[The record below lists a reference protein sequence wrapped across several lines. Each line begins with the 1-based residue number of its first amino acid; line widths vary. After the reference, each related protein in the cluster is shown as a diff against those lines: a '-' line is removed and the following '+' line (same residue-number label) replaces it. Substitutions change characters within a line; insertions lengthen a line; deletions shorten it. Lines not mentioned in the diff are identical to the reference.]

1 VITRCALWAAGGIGV
16 LGVIGTAHA
25 TGIVSLPIFN
35 LDKEGTIA
43 QAYSGGLLLAA
54 AGAAYVAAQSGAP
67 ARRALLMIAGVLVYM
82 SFDEVFRIHEAIDAA
97 VDFDWQVLYLPI
109 LAVAV
114 AGWLGV
120 ERLVRSERVP
130 HALWVGGA
138 ACWGVAQLLE
148 MLQWDGVVRPGSING
163 AELSATEVDDAL
175 SQASYLVKMIPEEL
189 LEMSGSLMFAFVL
202 ARLAV
207 RYARRRDGYLPAS

>member
-1 VITRCALWAAGGIGV
+1 V
-16 LGVIGTAHA
+16 LGVVGTAHA
-25 TGIVSLPIFN
+25 TGLVSVPLFD
-35 LDKEGTIA
+35 LDKEGTVA
-43 QAYSGGLLLAA
+43 QAYSGGLLLLA

-114 AGWLGV
+114 GGWLGV
-120 ERLVRSERVP
+120 ERILRGRRVE
-130 HALWVGGA
+130 HALWIGGA

-148 MLQWDGVVRPGSING
+148 MLQWDGVVRPGSIDG
-163 AELSATEVDDAL
+163 AELSAAEVEHAL
-175 SQASYLVKMIPEEL
+175 SQASYLLKMLPEEL

-202 ARLAV
+202 ARLAA
-207 RYARRRDGYLPAS
+207 RYAGRSGRYLPAS